1 MSVGNNSIDVRDVL
15 LLFSFV
21 ICVNLENHLE
31 RIYAQPIHHVISG
44 GLMRSIFAV
53 LLSLFATDVFAEEAN
68 NKPVFSSANI
78 SVTET
83 KLEDNATDGCWT
95 NLKQSRE
102 YLDEQFK
109 MNGYKQVTRGNE
121 YGYLTKEEFTLV
133 NRTMA
138 KLPNELAEYERYSA
152 YLAMMQKNYYEP
164 TISVLA
170 YRNDFG
176 RCYGF
181 IQVSLNRWLA
191 AHHVD
196 KSYVVE
202 VDYNRNVFM
211 NADNVNGLVLNMAK
225 EFVKYLQTTERK

>member
-1 MSVGNNSIDVRDVL
+1 
-15 LLFSFV
+15 
-21 ICVNLENHLE
+21 
-31 RIYAQPIHHVISG
+31 
-44 GLMRSIFAV
+44 MRSIFAV
-53 LLSLFATDVFAEEAN
+53 LLSLFATGVFAEEAN

-83 KLEDNATDGCWT
+83 KLVDNATDGCWT

-109 MNGYKQVTRGNE
+109 MNGYKQAVLGDE
-121 YGYLTKEEFTLV
+121 YGYLTKEEWTLV

-138 KLPNELAEYERYSA
+138 KFPNELAEYARYSA
-152 YLAMMQKNYYEP
+152 YLAMMQENYYEP
-164 TISVLA
+164 TINVLA
-170 YRNDFG
+170 YRNDLG

-181 IQVSLNRWLA
+181 IQVSLNRWIGL
-191 AHHVD
+191 HHID

-211 NADNVNGLVLNMAK
+211 NADNVNGIVLNMAK

>member
-1 MSVGNNSIDVRDVL
+1 
-15 LLFSFV
+15 V
-21 ICVNLENHLE
+21 ICVNLENQIE
-31 RIYAQPIHHVISG
+31 RIYARPIQSAISG
-44 GLMRSIFAV
+44 EPMRSIFAV
-53 LLSLFATDVFAEEAN
+53 ILSLFATGVFAEEED
-68 NKPVFSSANI
+68 NKPVFSAANI

-83 KLEDNATDGCWT
+83 KLVDNAENGCWT
-95 NLKQSRE
+95 NLRQSRE

-109 MNGYKQVTRGNE
+109 MNGYKQVVLGDE

-138 KLPNELAEYERYSA
+138 KLPDELSEYERYSA
-152 YLAMMQKNYYEP
+152 YLTMMQKNYYEP

-181 IQVSLNRWLA
+181 IQLSLNRWVA
-191 AHHVD
+191 AHHIE

-202 VDYNRNVFM
+202 VNYNRQVFM
-211 NADNVNGLVLNMAK
+211 NADNVNGIVLNMAK
-225 EFVKYLQTTERK
+225 EFVKYLQTTSK

>member
-1 MSVGNNSIDVRDVL
+1 
-15 LLFSFV
+15 V
-21 ICVNLENHLE
+21 ICVNLENQLE
-31 RIYAQPIHHVISG
+31 RIYRQTIHRVISG
-44 GLMRSIFAV
+44 EPMRSIFAV
-53 LLSLFATDVFAEEAN
+53 LLSLLATGLFAEEEN

-109 MNGYKQVTRGNE
+109 MNGYKQVTMGDE

-138 KLPNELAEYERYSA
+138 KLPDELSEYERYSA

-170 YRNDFG
+170 YRNDLG

-181 IQVSLNRWLA
+181 IQVSLNRWVA
-191 AHHVD
+191 AHHIN

-202 VDYNRNVFM
+202 VNYNRNVFM
-211 NADNVNGLVLNMAK
+211 NADNVNGIVLNMAK